1 MSLQKTNCAPIAKS
15 KLLMLFRKKLGASC
29 ELYETKIWKTMAFF
43 LTTNVTL
50 FCGFRW
56 ALIG

>member
-1 MSLQKTNCAPIAKS
+1 
-15 KLLMLFRKKLGASC
+15 MLFRKKLGASC